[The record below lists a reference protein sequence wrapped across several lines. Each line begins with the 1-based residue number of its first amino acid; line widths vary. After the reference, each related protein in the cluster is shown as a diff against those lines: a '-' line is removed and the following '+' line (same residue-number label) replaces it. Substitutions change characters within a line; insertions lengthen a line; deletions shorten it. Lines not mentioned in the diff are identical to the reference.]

1 MNMKALVTGGA
12 GFIGS
17 TLVDRLLRDGWS
29 VDVIDNLSTGKL
41 ANLANARASFQGNVR
56 FHRFDIRSS
65 ELIGV
70 IEKAAPDV
78 IFHLAAQVDVRISVN
93 DPLLG
98 AQINVIGLLH
108 VLEGARGRDEEG
120 RVLDIGRHDLRRA
133 RAIPN
138 RREPTAAPHLAI
150 RREQEGSKRL
160 PRLLPRTS
168 RLGIHRAC
176 LRECVWSTSGP
187 ARRSRGCRDFCRAP
201 LERRSDHDFR

>member
-93 DPLLG
+93 DPLLD

-108 VLEGARGRDEEG
+108 VLEGAR
-120 RVLDIGRHDLRRA
+120 
-133 RAIPN
+133 
-138 RREPTAAPHLAI
+138 AA
-150 RREQEGSKRL
+150 GTKK
-160 PRLLPRTS
+160 
-168 RLGIHRAC
+168 
-176 LRECVWSTSGP
+176 VVFSTSGGTIYGVP
-187 ARRSRGCRDFCRAP
+187 EQFPTDENQPQHPISPYGVSKKDANDYLA
-201 LERRSDHDFR
+201 